1 MLRPIL
7 SRFCE
12 IFISRP
18 VINGKS
24 LNLHK
29 YNNNNCFNTESNN
42 VIRMRYLQNQ
52 LNKLPKK
59 LNQQN
64 VIVLSNKL
72 YQKGYSGLDIM
83 KLIENNDKLDPLKKC
98 T

>member
-1 MLRPIL
+1 MI
-7 SRFCE
+7 
-12 IFISRP
+12 
-18 VINGKS
+18 
-24 LNLHK
+24 
-29 YNNNNCFNTESNN
+29 
-42 VIRMRYLQNQ
+42 IRMKYLQNQ

-83 KLIENNDKLDPLKKC
+83 KLIENNEKLDPFKKIYFIMYIFKNKKNLEMKKIIIYFIIVF
-98 T
+98 TFFRSDHNLENISFI